1 MNRIFPALALILGLS
16 FFSACDQNRVFE
28 DFQGMPA
35 IRWTVEDTVTFETDW
50 EAEGHTAFVAVRYN
64 TDYDYHNL
72 YVRYFLEDTVSQ
84 AVEEK
89 LVNLQLFDSKT
100 GKPLGDGFG
109 STYTL
114 YDTLPIE
121 QNGQKISFVQYM
133 RQKELKGIEAVG
145 FKITRN

>member
-1 MNRIFPALALILGLS
+1 MSRIFPALALMMGLS

-28 DFQGMPA
+28 EFQGMPS
-35 IRWTVEDTVTFETDW
+35 IRWTIEDTVSFDTNFEM
-50 EAEGHTAFVAVRYN
+50 EGNTAFVAIRYN

-72 YVRYFLEDTVSQ
+72 YVRYFLNDSVSQ
-84 AVEEK
+84 NVEEK
-89 LVNLQLFDSKT
+89 LVNLQLFDPKT

-114 YDTLPIE
+114 YDTLPLE
-121 QNGQKISFVQYM
+121 HPGQSISFVQYM